1 MKKAVLFLLPL
12 VASFTWAQQA
22 LTPEPSPDGTVATT
36 LNFPVERVQ
45 TPGPADFY
53 CAGFISKP
61 VPKDK
66 FILAG
71 LDSPST
77 TRFANRDAIYLN
89 GKGYELGQQYSIV
102 RELTD
107 PNRYELFKGQWAA
120 LKAAGQPY
128 AELGRVRIIDT
139 RGKTTIAK
147 VEFSC
152 DGVVPGDLVVP
163 FVEKQMTSVHPPLR
177 FDRFAPSNGQVS
189 GRILLAKDF
198 DSELGTTGKVYINIG
213 ANQGLKVGDFLRV
226 ERAANALLEDPVES
240 ASVKAPAYEPTQT
253 RPAVVDPDFLTRSKG
268 PVIHTNDMP
277 RRGVG
282 ELVIVGTTPTTA
294 TGMIVFSLEPVHV
307 GDTVQ
312 LDPQ

>member
-12 VASFTWAQQA
+12 MASFTWAQQA
-22 LTPEPSPDGTVATT
+22 GTPEPSPDGTVATT

-45 TPGPADFY
+45 TPGPADLY
-53 CAGFISKP
+53 CAGFVGKA
-61 VPKDK
+61 VPHDK
-66 FILAG
+66 FVLGG
-71 LDSPST
+71 LESPST

-89 GKGYELGQQYSIV
+89 GKGYALGQQYSIV

-139 RGKTTIAK
+139 RGKSAIAK
-147 VEFSC
+147 IEFSC
-152 DGVVPGDLVVP
+152 DGIVPGDLVVP
-163 FVEKQMTSVHPPLR
+163 FVEKPTTAVHPPLR
-177 FDRFAPSNGQVS
+177 FDRYAPSNGQVS

-198 DSELGTTGKVYINIG
+198 DSELGTSGKVYLNIG

-226 ERAANALLEDPVES
+226 ERAADALVQDPVE
-240 ASVKAPAYEPTQT
+240 AISVKAPAYEPTQT
-253 RPAVVDPDFLTRSKG
+253 QPATVNPGFLERSKG
-268 PVIHTNDMP
+268 PVIHTTDMP
-277 RRGVG
+277 ARGVG
-282 ELVIVGTTPTTA
+282 ELVVVGTTPSSATA
-294 TGMIVFSLEPVHV
+294 MIVFSLEPVYV
-307 GDTVQ
+307 GDSVQ